1 MFALFERL
9 LKPTVPPVLAL
20 PSAGLVSIT
29 TGPAASSVTSVLPDG
44 KLGTVNVVKF
54 VAKDVKPQIRIWA
67 EPSTI
72 NELPATAIYI
82 QDNGIGIA
90 PEDHIRIFQMLER
103 LHPPKAYEGTG
114 IGLAIARKGIR
125 RMGGHIGV
133 QSELGKGSKFWIE
146 LKKAG

>member
-1 MFALFERL
+1 M
-9 LKPTVPPVLAL
+9 
-20 PSAGLVSIT
+20 
-29 TGPAASSVTSVLPDG
+29 
-44 KLGTVNVVKF
+44 
-54 VAKDVKPQIRIWA
+54 RIWA
-67 EPSTI
+67 EERDGETAQEETSGQSGS
-72 NELPATAIYI
+72 EAAAGLSKKRDDSFQSLFAPAVRVWFE
-82 QDNGIGIA
+82 DNGIGIA

>member
-1 MFALFERL
+1 MA
-9 LKPTVPPVLAL
+9 PT
-20 PSAGLVSIT
+20 SE
-29 TGPAASSVTSVLPDG
+29 PDRE
-44 KLGTVNVVKF
+44 
-54 VAKDVKPQIRIWA
+54 PQIVWTAPNRRHLATSWA
-67 EPSTI
+67 AACLSDFR
-72 NELPATAIYI
+72 A
-82 QDNGIGIA
+82 
-90 PEDHIRIFQMLER
+90 ER